1 MPIFI
6 GAFGG
11 CLVVIG
17 VSFFDKVKIDDPVGA
32 LSVHLLNGIWGTIAV
47 GIFASNDKITL
58 LGQLK
63 GILLIGLFAFIS
75 SFIVLYIINKIMPLR
90 AGNDEEMQGL
100 DVEECGIEA
109 YPEFKRA
116 F

>member
-1 MPIFI
+1 M
-6 GAFGG
+6 
-11 CLVVIG
+11 
-17 VSFFDKVKIDDPVGA
+17 
-32 LSVHLLNGIWGTIAV
+32 WGTLAV
-47 GIFASNDKITL
+47 GIFASNGTDITI

-63 GILLIGLFAFIS
+63 GILLIAVFAFTTS
-75 SFIVLYIINKIMPLR
+75 YIVLFIINKIMPLR
-90 AGNDEEMQGL
+90 AENDEEMQGL